1 MANIL
6 CKKNGHNVHI
16 IISGNATMSFTFK
29 TRDFM
34 KSIVD
39 GESTEC
45 HIDLS
50 RISEIDIAYLQ
61 LLASFRLTMER
72 YGKKVHFDTVPNNHP
87 FTKFITQVG
96 LRKDYFFR
104 ESVSYAV

>member
-1 MANIL
+1 
-6 CKKNGHNVHI
+6 
-16 IISGNATMSFTFK
+16 MSFTFK

-34 KSIVD
+34 KTIVD
-39 GESTEC
+39 GETTEC

-50 RISEIDIAYLQ
+50 RVSEIDIAFLQ

-72 YGKKVHFDTVPNNHP
+72 YNKKVYFDTVPNNHP

-104 ESVSYAV
+104 ESVLYAV